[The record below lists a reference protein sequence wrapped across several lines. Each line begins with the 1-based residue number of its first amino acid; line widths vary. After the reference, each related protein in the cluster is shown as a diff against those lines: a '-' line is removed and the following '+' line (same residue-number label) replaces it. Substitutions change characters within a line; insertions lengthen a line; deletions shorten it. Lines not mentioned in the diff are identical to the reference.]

1 MFSLTKEAVA
11 YIKKNGGHAIITIE
25 YITSI
30 GGWACKGEQLWGS
43 YVPNINIGKAEEGS
57 SYHKEEHDG
66 ATIWYNDKL
75 SVKRDFDAI
84 QIRVKSII
92 VAKWLEMD
100 GAQGLTLKPEGEA
113 AAT

>member
-1 MFSLTKEAVA
+1 
-11 YIKKNGGHAIITIE
+11 
-25 YITSI
+25 
-30 GGWACKGEQLWGS
+30 
-43 YVPNINIGKAEEGS
+43 
-57 SYHKEEHDG
+57 
-66 ATIWYNDKL
+66 
-75 SVKRDFDAI
+75 VKRDFDAI